1 MKRNDKRKF
10 NHLER
15 QTDIKI
21 SFEIGD
27 HGDTEPFDGPGNV
40 LGHAFFPQ
48 YGGDA
53 HFDNDEYWTMK
64 SKFTCTDRN
73 YFLTLKVIVLGT
85 DGVNLFQVAAHE
97 FGHSLGLEHS
107 NKPEAIMAPC
117 TYVVYKWK
125 DSKSV
130 F

>member
-1 MKRNDKRKF
+1 MKSIYPDRK
-10 NHLER
+10 
-15 QTDIKI
+15 TDIRI

-53 HFDNDEYWTMK
+53 HFDNDEYWTSK
-64 SKFTCTDRN
+64 SKKSVTCDSHYRC
-73 YFLTLKVIVLGT
+73 FLGT

-107 NKPEAIMAPC
+107 NKPDAIMAPC
-117 TYVVYKWK
+117 
-125 DSKSV
+125 KSIIS
-130 F
+130 

>member
-1 MKRNDKRKF
+1 MGEK
-10 NHLER
+10 
-15 QTDIKI
+15 TDIRI

-64 SKFTCTDRN
+64 SKLHCWLMIICIQ
-73 YFLTLKVIVLGT
+73 YWSFLLGT

-107 NKPEAIMAPC
+107 NKPDAIMAPC
-117 TYVVYKWK
+117 MYIFFSITRTLIE
-125 DSKSV
+125 
-130 F
+130 